1 MALPRSSDEVERIA
15 ASFRALAHPTRLRI
29 LDALR
34 GGGPISPSQLVQHI
48 EPTIA
53 LGTIA
58 HHTRELTVL
67 GLLEPAGTRAV
78 RGALEHFYKLSP
90 RGRKLLELV
99 DRVAASRAVPAG
111 PP

>member
-1 MALPRSSDEVERIA
+1 MA

-34 GGGPISPSQLVQHI
+34 DGGAMSPSQLVQRV
-48 EPTIA
+48 EPKIA

-67 GLLEPAGTRAV
+67 GLLAPSGTRAV

-90 RGRKLLELV
+90 HGRRLLELV
-99 DRVAASRAVPAG
+99 DRVAA
-111 PP
+111 